1 MDIEEFYLGRVFD
14 FDKGELTTE
23 DLYYDPDDLVTHGV
37 VLGMTGSGKTGLSV
51 ILLEEAALSGIPTII
66 IDPKGDMTN
75 LLLAFPDYKPSDF
88 LPWIDPAEA
97 KKEGKNIEEVAEK
110 TASLWKKGH
119 EEWGISSERL
129 KKFKESCDFTV
140 FTPGSSASVP
150 VNILNSFKIPE
161 GSGGEDDERI
171 KDLISGSVSA
181 LLSLV
186 GIEADP
192 IKSREHI
199 LLSVIWEEAWERGQ
213 DLNLEKIITFIADP
227 PMKRVGV
234 FDLETF
240 YPKSER
246 FELAMV
252 LNNIIASPTFE
263 AWRKGP
269 PLSIDFFLR
278 PKKDKP
284 GASIFYLAHLSE
296 KERHFFITMLLWNLI
311 SWMKGQEGTSKL
323 RLLLY
328 IDEAVGMLPPYPKDP
343 PTKKPILT
351 LLKQARAFGV
361 GLLVATQNPVDLDY
375 KALTNAGS
383 WFIGRLQTK
392 RDKERLLEGL
402 TYASGAGPDPKRLGD
417 IISGLEKRAFLL
429 HNVHEGAPKIFKTR
443 WAMSYLRGPVSKD
456 RLREL
461 PKSGV
466 ADEVLK
472 VSPKTK
478 PEGVAAIPDDLLP
491 STPDAG
497 MENYFLSPKSAAYNV
512 FSRLV
517 PRKETEG
524 ERGFRFVPAIFASAD
539 AKFDIEKSD
548 KSQTKEIIK
557 VLFPISDVTMRWDE
571 SISLPM
577 GSEIKREVS
586 VAKENVLGYQALPKW
601 LSNKGA
607 GSALSTDF
615 VNHLYS
621 GEKVTLLKNPHFG
634 VFSDFGEDKENFI
647 SRILEIAKDRA
658 AGEVEKITEKY
669 KKNIE
674 SIEKK
679 IKREERDLSMRE
691 MEYDDRKREELFSIG
706 ETALGLVFGRRRTTG
721 LSSAVTKRRMTKKA
735 KGMMDGIE
743 AEILELKKEMDDLSI
758 ELEEEVEKIEDE
770 AKEKAGVAEEVE
782 VSLEKNDIF
791 VKDFG
796 ILWTPV

>member
-1 MDIEEFYLGRVFD
+1 MDKEKFYMGRIFD
-14 FDKGELTTE
+14 FDKGESTTE

-51 ILLEEAALSGIPTII
+51 ILLEEAALAGIPTII

-97 KKEGKNIEEVAEK
+97 QKGGKSVEEVSEK
-110 TASLWKKGH
+110 TASLWKSGH
-119 EEWGISSERL
+119 NDWGISGDRI
-129 KKFKESCDFTV
+129 KKFRESCDFTV

-150 VNILNSFKIPE
+150 VNILNSFRIPE
-161 GSGGEDDERI
+161 GGTGDDERI

-199 LLSVIWEEAWERGQ
+199 LLSVIWEEAWQRGQ

-246 FELAMV
+246 FELAMA

-269 PLSIDFFLR
+269 PLSVDFFIK
-278 PKKDKP
+278 PKSKP

-296 KERHFFITMLLWNLI
+296 KERHFFITMLLWNLV

-323 RLLLY
+323 RLLVY
-328 IDEAVGMLPPYPKDP
+328 IDEALGMLPPHPQDP

-361 GLLVATQNPVDLDY
+361 GLLLATQNPVDLDY

-402 TYASGAGPDPKRLGD
+402 TYASGVGPDPSKLDD

-429 HNVHEGAPKIFKTR
+429 HNVHEGKPVVFKTR

-456 RLREL
+456 RLKEL

-466 ADEVLK
+466 EDEALK
-472 VSPKTK
+472 MSTEAKGK
-478 PEGVAAIPDDLLP
+478 VAAVPDDLLP
-491 STPDAG
+491 AAPDVG

-512 FSRLV
+512 FSTLIPKKETEADRGFRLV
-517 PRKETEG
+517 PA
-524 ERGFRFVPAIFASAD
+524 VFARAD
-539 AKFDIEKSD
+539 TKFDIEKSD
-548 KSQTKEIIK
+548 KSHKKEIMK

-571 SISLPM
+571 SMSLPE
-577 GSEIKREVS
+577 GSEVEREAS
-586 VAKENVLGYQALPKW
+586 VVKENVLGYQALPNW
-601 LSNKGA
+601 LSGKGV
-607 GSALSTDF
+607 GSSLSTDF
-615 VNHLYS
+615 INYLFS
-621 GEKVTLLKNPHFG
+621 GEKVTLLKNPHFD
-634 VFSDFGEDKENFI
+634 VFSDFGEKKEDFI
-647 SRILEIAKDRA
+647 SRVMAVAEDKA

-679 IKREERDLSMRE
+679 IKQGERDLSMRE
-691 MEYDDRKREELFSIG
+691 MEYEDRKKEELFSIG
-706 ETALGLVFGRRRTTG
+706 ETAIGLVFGRRRTTG

-735 KGMMDGIE
+735 KGMMEGIE
-743 AEILELKKEMDDLSI
+743 AGLLELKKEMDNLSI
-758 ELEEEVEKIEDE
+758 KLEEEVKKIEED
-770 AKEKAGVAEEVE
+770 AKDKAGVTEEVE

-791 VKDFG
+791 LKDFG
-796 ILWTPV
+796 ILWIPV

>member
-1 MDIEEFYLGRVFD
+1 MDREKFYLGRIFD
-14 FDKGELTTE
+14 FDKGESTTE
-23 DLYYDPDDLVTHGV
+23 DLYYDSDDLVTHGV

-75 LLLAFPDYKPSDF
+75 LLLAFPDYRPSDF

-97 KKEGKNIEEVAEK
+97 KKEGEGVEEVAKK
-110 TASLWKKGH
+110 TASLWKNGH
-119 EEWGISSERL
+119 GEWGISGERV
-129 KKFKESCDFTV
+129 KKFRESCDFTV

-150 VNILNSFKIPE
+150 VNILNSFKIPKE
-161 GSGGEDDERI
+161 GGKDDERI
-171 KDLISGSVSA
+171 KDLISGSASA

-199 LLSVIWEEAWERGQ
+199 LLSVIWEEAWQRGQ

-246 FELAMV
+246 FELAMA

-269 PLSIDFFLR
+269 PLSIDFFIR
-278 PKKDKP
+278 PKSKP

-296 KERHFFITMLLWNLI
+296 KERHFFITMLLWNLV

-323 RLLLY
+323 RLLVY
-328 IDEAVGMLPPYPKDP
+328 IDEALGMLPPHPQDP

-351 LLKQARAFGV
+351 ILKQARAFGV

-402 TYASGAGPDPKRLGD
+402 TYASGAGPDPSKLDD

-429 HNVHEGAPKIFKTR
+429 HNVHEGKPAIFKTR

-456 RLREL
+456 RLKEL

-466 ADEVLK
+466 GDEVMK
-472 VSPKTK
+472 VSPEAVDK
-478 PEGVAAIPDDLLP
+478 GAAVPDDLLP
-491 STPDAG
+491 AAPDSG
-497 MENYFLSPKSAAYNV
+497 MENYFLSPRSSAYNV
-512 FSRLV
+512 FSSLI
-517 PRKETEG
+517 PKKETEAD
-524 ERGFRFVPAIFASAD
+524 RGFRFVPAVFARAD
-539 AKFDIEKSD
+539 AKFDIEKGD
-548 KSQTKEIIK
+548 KSHKKEIIK
-557 VLFPISDVTMRWDE
+557 ALFPISDVTMRWDE
-571 SISLPM
+571 SMSLSE
-577 GSEIKREVS
+577 GSEVEREVS
-586 VAKENVLGYQALPKW
+586 VATQNILGYQPLPEW
-601 LSNKGA
+601 LKGA
-607 GSALSTDF
+607 KSSLSTDF
-615 VNHLYS
+615 VNYLYS
-621 GEKVTLLKNPHFG
+621 GEKATLLKNPHFDL
-634 VFSDFGEDKENFI
+634 FSDFGEKKEDFI
-647 SRILEIAKDRA
+647 SRILETAEDKA
-658 AGEVEKITEKY
+658 AEEVEKITEKY
-669 KKNIE
+669 KKKIE

-679 IKREERDLSMRE
+679 IKQEQRDLSMRE
-691 MEYDDRKREELFSIG
+691 MEYEDRKKEELLSIG
-706 ETALGLVFGRRRTTG
+706 ETAIGLVFGRKRTTG

-735 KGMMDGIE
+735 KGMMEGIE
-743 AEILELKKEMDDLSI
+743 AELLEFKKEMDDLSA
-758 ELEEEVEKIEDE
+758 ELEEEVEKIEEE
-770 AKEKAGVAEEVE
+770 AKERAGVTEEVE

-791 VKDFG
+791 LKDFG
-796 ILWTPV
+796 ILWIPV

>member
-1 MDIEEFYLGRVFD
+1 MDIEKFYLGRVFD
-14 FDKGELTTE
+14 FDKGESTTE

-97 KKEGKNIEEVAEK
+97 KKEGGNIEEVAER

-119 EEWGISSERL
+119 GEWGISGDRV

-161 GSGGEDDERI
+161 GGVGEDDERI

-246 FELAMV
+246 FELAMA

-323 RLLLY
+323 RLLVY
-328 IDEAVGMLPPYPKDP
+328 IDEALGMLPPHPQDP

-402 TYASGAGPDPKRLGD
+402 SYASGAGPDPKRLDD

-429 HNVHEGAPKIFKTR
+429 HNVHEGKPTIFKTR

-466 ADEVLK
+466 EDEALK
-472 VSPKTK
+472 LSTEAKGK
-478 PEGVAAIPDDLLP
+478 AAATIPDDLLP
-491 STPDAG
+491 AAPDVG
-497 MENYFLSPKSAAYNV
+497 MGNYFLSPNSAAYNI
-512 FSRLV
+512 FSTLI
-517 PRKETEG
+517 PKKETET
-524 ERGFRFVPAIFASAD
+524 ERGFRFVPAILARAD

-548 KSQTKEIIK
+548 KSHTKAIIK

-571 SISLPM
+571 SMSLPED
-577 GSEIKREVS
+577 SEIEREVS
-586 VAKENVLGYQALPKW
+586 VAGENVLGYQALPNW
-601 LSNKGA
+601 LSGKGA
-607 GSALSTDF
+607 GSGLSSDF
-615 VNHLYS
+615 VNYLYS
-621 GEKVTLLKNPHFG
+621 GEKVTLLKNSHFD
-634 VFSDFGEDKENFI
+634 VFSDFGEKKEDFI
-647 SRILEIAKDRA
+647 SRILEIAEDKA

-679 IKREERDLSMRE
+679 IKQEQRYLSMRE
-691 MEYDDRKREELFSIG
+691 MEYEDRKKEEIFSIG

-743 AEILELKKEMDDLSI
+743 AGLLELKKEMDDLSVK
-758 ELEEEVEKIEDE
+758 LEEEVKKIEE
-770 AKEKAGVAEEVE
+770 GAKEKAGVTEEVE

-791 VKDFG
+791 LKDFG
-796 ILWTPV
+796 ILWIPV